1 MGVRHQDTMRF
12 IGACLAI
19 ILLHTA
25 YSGPTYNC
33 GRNSHKVVRVGAGV
47 TYLFKA
53 TRETRRCVVLY
64 KISGSCSEMKLS
76 CGGFFLPNKDDFRCR
91 RGDKML
97 VKSMGSKPAVYC
109 NSRKPMKNF
118 PVLSRGGIKIW
129 TDIRP
134 SKMYPSKGLTCAVT
148 CNDD

>member
-25 YSGPTYNC
+25 QSGPTYNC
-33 GRNSHKVVRVGAGV
+33 GKNSHKVVRVSAGQ

-53 TRETRRCVVLY
+53 TRDTRRCVVLY
-64 KISGSCSEMKLS
+64 KVTPSCSEMKLF
-76 CGGFFLPNKDDFRCR
+76 CGSFFLPNKDDFRCR

-97 VKSMGSKPAVYC
+97 VKAMGTKPAVYC
-109 NSRKPMKNF
+109 NSRKPRKNF
-118 PVLSRGGIKIW
+118 PVLSERGIKIW

-134 SKMYPSKGLTCAVT
+134 SKMYPSKGFTCVVQ
-148 CNDD
+148 CND